1 MPKELFFLFLAV
13 INLAA
18 FILYGI
24 DKKRARDKRWRIS
37 EKSLL
42 LIALLGGAFGANAG
56 MFFFRHKTRHWYFR
70 LGLPLMALLWAGI
83 TWLVVK

>member
-1 MPKELFFLFLAV
+1 MPKELFFLFLVV
-13 INLAA
+13 INLAT

-24 DKKRARDKRWRIS
+24 DKKRAQDKKWRIS

-42 LIALLGGAFGANAG
+42 LIALLGGAFGATAG